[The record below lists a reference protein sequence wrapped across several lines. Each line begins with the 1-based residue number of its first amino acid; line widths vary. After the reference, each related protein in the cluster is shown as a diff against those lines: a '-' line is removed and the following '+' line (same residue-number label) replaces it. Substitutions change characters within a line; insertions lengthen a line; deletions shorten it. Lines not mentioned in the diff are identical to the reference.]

1 MTIERQDIAAA
12 RGISGDIYTTA
23 DYVRR
28 IVWATLGPL
37 FRCSPR
43 HLYGWRNFLLRL
55 LGAKIGKRV
64 CVYPSAR
71 IFAPWRLRIADD
83 VTIAWEVRIY
93 NLAEVSIGERCIV
106 SQHAHLCAGNHDFRQ
121 AHLPFNN
128 KPIVIESDCW
138 ICADAF
144 VGSGVTVGRL
154 AVVGARAVVT
164 KNVPPRAVMAGN
176 PAKQV
181 GER

>member
-1 MTIERQDIAAA
+1 M
-12 RGISGDIYTTA
+12 
-23 DYVRR
+23 
-28 IVWATLGPL
+28 
-37 FRCSPR
+37 
-43 HLYGWRNFLLRL
+43 LRVF
-55 LGAKIGKRV
+55 GAKVGRAV
-64 CVYPSAR
+64 RVYPSAD
-71 IFAPWRLRIADD
+71 IFAPWKLTIGDETTLAWGVRL
-83 VTIAWEVRIY
+83 Y
-93 NLAEVSIGERCIV
+93 NLAEIAIGSRCIV
-106 SQHAHLCAGNHDFRQ
+106 SQGAHLCAGNHDFRQ

-128 KPIVIESDCW
+128 RPIVIESDCW

-181 GER
+181 SER